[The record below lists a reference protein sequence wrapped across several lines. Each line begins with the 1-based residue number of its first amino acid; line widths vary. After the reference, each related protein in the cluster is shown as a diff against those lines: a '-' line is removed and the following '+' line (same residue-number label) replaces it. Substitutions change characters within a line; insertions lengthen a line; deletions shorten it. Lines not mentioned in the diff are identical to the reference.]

1 MKSYFKRER
10 NKNVP
15 AAKSPLPLQGA
26 ITSSFLSRWSL
37 WHLTWQRRHSNA
49 GGGLKTCHRGL
60 AQASQLEGKWYS
72 VGMNS
77 WPLCGKQLVLSP
89 WRTGSMSASFLHSP
103 SLAYRICRRAE
114 THVSTPLRWT
124 RVCHWTSGQRTLSPD
139 EGFYLEYPGNLL
151 CLSSVYI
158 SLCNRSHMK

>member
-15 AAKSPLPLQGA
+15 AAKRSPLPLQGA

-37 WHLTWQRRHSNA
+37 WHLTWQRRHSKA

-77 WPLCGKQLVLSP
+77 WPLCGRQLVLSP

-103 SLAYRICRRAE
+103 SLAYRICRRTE
-114 THVSTPLRWT
+114 TRVSTPPSWTQPWRVTEHQGRGLKSRW
-124 RVCHWTSGQRTLSPD
+124 RLSPGISW
-139 EGFYLEYPGNLL
+139 ESPLSQLCIHLL
-151 CLSSVYI
+151 V
-158 SLCNRSHMK
+158 

>member
-1 MKSYFKRER
+1 MIYTLLLINIRQDNPDMVTLKTVYKIHRFKNAGMKSYFKRER
-10 NKNVP
+10 NK
-15 AAKSPLPLQGA
+15 KSPLPLQGA

-77 WPLCGKQLVLSP
+77 WPLCGRQLVLSP

-103 SLAYRICRRAE
+103 SLAYRICRRTE
-114 THVSTPLRWT
+114 THVSTPLSWT
-124 RVCHWTSGQRTLSPD
+124 QLWCVI
-139 EGFYLEYPGNLL
+139 EY
-151 CLSSVYI
+151 
-158 SLCNRSHMK
+158 